1 MSQITYQGK
10 PAELER
16 EVGGGDLIIVQG
28 GRRLA
33 VRGQDVVFLKEPSAA
48 GAAAPASSA
57 PAADPAAPTAP
68 DGAPAPE
75 APPAP

>member
-33 VRGQDVVFLKEPSAA
+33 VRGQDVVFLKDSSAA

-57 PAADPAAPTAP
+57 PAADPGAPTPQAGAPEPEAPTAP
-68 DGAPAPE
+68 
-75 APPAP
+75 